1 MENFL
6 VESNIYF
13 EATAAVFGLVLCV
26 FLFFDRDET
35 RFEYRILTYACVL
48 SAIIDVVTMIVTQGM
63 AGHVPHFLIRF
74 LNTVNYMSFGYIAY
88 LLILYIFSYYQPTQA
103 VHLLK
108 KVFLVIIVLFTFPVI
123 LNLFFPLVVDYDEE
137 HKVYVHGPLQLTIR
151 YVIPLFIVT
160 CAFISIIVHKKEFSR
175 KQRAALYITYVL
187 VLFSCALQAVYGARF
202 PVAYCGAILGVYN
215 LFFSI
220 ESPDYRRLSELILER
235 QQAQAKTEEARTAKK
250 EFFASMTHEIRTP
263 MNAILGM
270 NQIIQ
275 SSDQDPLIL
284 ALTEKIDRDGNE
296 LLSFVN
302 SVLDQAKKEQKS
314 SPSASISSGKEQESK
329 MEVKKLTYRNMSVL
343 CVDDTPMNLRV
354 LEGIMRGT
362 GLEVVSVLS
371 GEEAISKARM
381 RDFDCIF
388 LDHQMPQM
396 DGIETFH
403 ALKPMIRST
412 PVIMMTGNSGVECM
426 ELYRAEGFSAY
437 IEKPIRRE
445 KLFAVLSL
453 VMEGGNAWSASTSI

>member
-1 MENFL
+1 ME
-6 VESNIYF
+6 V
-13 EATAAVFGLVLCV
+13 
-26 FLFFDRDET
+26 
-35 RFEYRILTYACVL
+35 
-48 SAIIDVVTMIVTQGM
+48 IVPQGM

-137 HKVYVHGPLQLTIR
+137 HKVYVHGPLQLTIG

-235 QQAQAKTEEARTAKK
+235 QQ
-250 EFFASMTHEIRTP
+250 
-263 MNAILGM
+263 
-270 NQIIQ
+270 
-275 SSDQDPLIL
+275 
-284 ALTEKIDRDGNE
+284 
-296 LLSFVN
+296 
-302 SVLDQAKKEQKS
+302 
-314 SPSASISSGKEQESK
+314 
-329 MEVKKLTYRNMSVL
+329 
-343 CVDDTPMNLRV
+343 
-354 LEGIMRGT
+354 
-362 GLEVVSVLS
+362 
-371 GEEAISKARM
+371 
-381 RDFDCIF
+381 
-388 LDHQMPQM
+388 
-396 DGIETFH
+396 
-403 ALKPMIRST
+403 
-412 PVIMMTGNSGVECM
+412 
-426 ELYRAEGFSAY
+426 
-437 IEKPIRRE
+437 
-445 KLFAVLSL
+445 
-453 VMEGGNAWSASTSI
+453 